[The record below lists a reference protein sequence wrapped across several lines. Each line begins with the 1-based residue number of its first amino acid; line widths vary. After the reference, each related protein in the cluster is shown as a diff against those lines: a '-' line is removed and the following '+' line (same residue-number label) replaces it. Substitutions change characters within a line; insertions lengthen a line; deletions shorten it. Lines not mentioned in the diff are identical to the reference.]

1 MTRTSNW
8 RHLDGAAISDVRRTG
23 DAGSLMQFL
32 LATQPAGAVQ
42 VVDGCKAVR
51 RHVQSYPL
59 PGRRDGDA
67 VWAQSV
73 ASFMEKPQRARS
85 GLNASPRGPKSLVE
99 SWTAVLNVGAA
110 PFAGAGSDVSAITT
124 TVMGRLGIA
133 ADDRSWRWI
142 ALSFATV
149 GQFVQRVYLA
159 ARPLDNRDP
168 TWSLLDHDR
177 WASRTAA
184 MVIADAER
192 GTLL

>member
-8 RHLDGAAISDVRRTG
+8 RHLDGGAISDVRRTG
-23 DAGSLMQFL
+23 DVGSLMQFL
-32 LATQPAGAVQ
+32 LATQPVGAVQ

-51 RHVQSYPL
+51 RHVRSYPL

-73 ASFMEKPQRARS
+73 ASFMEKPQRTRS
-85 GLNASPRGPKSLVE
+85 GLKASPRGPKSPVE

-110 PFAGAGSDVSAITT
+110 AFAGAGSDVSAIAT

-133 ADDRSWRWI
+133 ADDGSWRWI

-149 GQFVQRVYLA
+149 GQFVQRVHLA
-159 ARPLDNRDP
+159 ATPLDNRDP

-192 GTLL
+192 GILL